1 MIIGILKEAQDN
13 EQRVAVTPATVKQL
27 VKSDHS
33 VIIENNAGEGS
44 FISNDN
50 FKDSGAEILESA
62 NDIYNKAD
70 IIFKVNPP
78 NNNELELLK
87 KESTIISFFQ
97 IKDEIHNIE
106 KYVNNNISILSM
118 SHVPRT
124 TLAQNMDAL
133 SSQSNIAGYKASIIG
148 ADHISK
154 YMPLLMTA
162 AGTIKPAKVLILG
175 AGVAGLAA
183 IATCKRLGA
192 QVYAFDVRP
201 VVKEQVESLGAKFI
215 EVESE
220 TDEGTGEGGYAKEVS
235 EDYKKRQGELIKDT
249 IKEMDLI
256 ITTALIPE
264 RPAPKLID
272 KEMVESM
279 QPGSAIIDLAALNGG
294 NCELTKCDEI
304 INHNN
309 VIIDGRSNFPGTMP
323 MHSSQLYAK
332 NVYNLLNHMF
342 KEEKKL
348 NMEDEITNGSIL
360 INKGV
365 VNNKIL
371 QQFLDQ
377 GK

>member
-1 MIIGILKEAQDN
+1 MIIGIPKETKN
-13 EQRVAVTPATVKQL
+13 KESRVAMAPDSIKKLSNLGYDVY
-27 VKSDHS
+27 
-33 VIIENNAGEGS
+33 IE
-44 FISNDN
+44 
-50 FKDSGAEILESA
+50 SGAGIESSYTDQHYIDAGATIKNLES
-62 NDIYNKAD
+62 IYTSD
-70 IIFKVNPP
+70 IIIKINSLSID
-78 NNNELELLK
+78 ELDMI
-87 KESTIISFFQ
+87 ESGKTIVCFFQ
-97 IKDEIHNIE
+97 IKDEIHTIN
-106 KYVNNNISILSM
+106 KYFDKKITLISM

-148 ADHISK
+148 ADHVSK

-183 IATCKRLGA
+183 IATSKRLGA

-235 EDYKKRQGELIKDT
+235 EDYKKRQGELIKTT

-264 RPAPKLID
+264 RPAPILID
-272 KEMVESM
+272 KEMVKSM

-309 VIIDGRSNFPGTMP
+309 IIIDGRSNLPGTMP

-342 KEEKKL
+342 KKDKIL
-348 NMEDEITNGSIL
+348 DMEDEITNGSIL
-360 INKGV
+360 INKGA
-365 VNNKIL
+365 VNNKML
-371 QQFLDQ
+371 QQFIDQ
-377 GK
+377 GE

>member
-1 MIIGILKEAQDN
+1 MIIGIPKETKNN
-13 EQRVAVTPATVKQL
+13 ETRVGMAPDSVKKLSKLGYQIFIE
-27 VKSDHS
+27 SD
-33 VIIENNAGEGS
+33 AGLQSTFTNQHYIDAGAS
-44 FISNDN
+44 I
-50 FKDSGAEILESA
+50 KDTQ
-62 NDIYNKAD
+62 DIYSSD
-70 IIFKVNPP
+70 IIIKINSLSDE
-78 NNNELELLK
+78 ELNK
-87 KESTIISFFQ
+87 IESEKTIISFFQ
-97 IKDEIHNIE
+97 IKDEVTRLK
-106 KYVNNNISILSM
+106 KYIDKKITLISM

-183 IATCKRLGA
+183 IATSKRLGA

-215 EVESE
+215 EVDSTE
-220 TDEGTGEGGYAKEVS
+220 DEGTGEGGYAKEVS
-235 EDYKKRQGELIKDT
+235 EEYKKRQGELIKST
-249 IKEMDLI
+249 IKDMDLI

-264 RPAPKLID
+264 KPAPKLID

-294 NCELTKCDEI
+294 NCELTKTDEI
-304 INHNN
+304 IYHNN
-309 VIIDGRSNFPGTMP
+309 IIIDGRSNFPGTMP

-332 NVYNLLNHMF
+332 NVLNLLTHIF
-342 KEEKKL
+342 KDNKIL
-348 NMEDEITNGSIL
+348 NMDEEITNGSTL
-360 INKGV
+360 FSKGN
-365 VNNKIL
+365 VNNKTL
-371 QQFLDQ
+371 QQFIEQ
-377 GK
+377 G

>member
-1 MIIGILKEAQDN
+1 MIIGIPKETKN
-13 EQRVAVTPATVKQL
+13 KESRVAMAPDSIKKLSNLGYDVY
-27 VKSDHS
+27 
-33 VIIENNAGEGS
+33 IE
-44 FISNDN
+44 
-50 FKDSGAEILESA
+50 SGAGIKSSYTDQHYIDAGATIKNLES
-62 NDIYNKAD
+62 IYTSD
-70 IIFKVNPP
+70 IIIKINSLSID
-78 NNNELELLK
+78 ELDMI
-87 KESTIISFFQ
+87 ESGKTIVCFFQ
-97 IKDEIHNIE
+97 IKDEIHTIN
-106 KYVNNNISILSM
+106 KYFDKKITLISM

-148 ADHISK
+148 ADHVSK

-183 IATCKRLGA
+183 IATSKRLGA

-235 EDYKKRQGELIKDT
+235 EDYKKRQGELIKTT

-264 RPAPKLID
+264 RPAPILID
-272 KEMVESM
+272 KEMVKSM

-309 VIIDGRSNFPGTMP
+309 IIIDGRSNLPGTMP

-342 KEEKKL
+342 KKDKIL
-348 NMEDEITNGSIL
+348 DMEDEITNGSIL
-360 INKGV
+360 INKGA
-365 VNNKIL
+365 VNNKML
-371 QQFLDQ
+371 QQFIDQ
-377 GK
+377 GE